1 MYGRISDPQMGTYPA
16 RDTLALCTSLSQ
28 SATQTVGLGFPYRA
42 GRYRSGGCR
51 SCRCMEGYLTRGWD
65 PTLPDVRWLY
75 IRTPANQRSAGGTEV
90 STFLHRAERC
100 RPGGTPSSSPG
111 CRSFTCAEG
120 FLIHRWEPILPGVR
134 WRYVRASANQQ
145 PARGVGVSALCG
157 AVSTRGITVFVPGL
171 SEL

>member
-1 MYGRISDPQMGTYPA
+1 MSRGA
-16 RDTLALCTSLSQ
+16 TLAARCLHEPQPISNQ
-28 SATQTVGLGFPYRA
+28 PAGLGFPRRA
-42 GRYRSGGCR
+42 GRYRPGGSPFLSPGCR
-51 SCRCMEGYLTRGWD
+51 SCRCMEGYLSRGWD
-65 PTLPDVRWLY
+65 PTLPGVRWLY
-75 IRTPANQRSAGGTEV
+75 IRTPANQRSADGTGV

-145 PARGVGVSALCG
+145 PARGVGVSAPCG